1 MKLYE
6 KLNAIP
12 FLRKKYASK
21 FLFVAF
27 LGIHIPLIG
36 VSLFL
41 LFGNQELQSIMIL
54 VVTLIFTL
62 LATLITLLVL
72 KKLIKP
78 IELASSALV
87 DYRNNRIIPNL
98 PTHFQDETGLLLAN
112 IQSSIADYEA
122 YINDKQD
129 LIYLLSH
136 DLRGFAANS
145 QGLSTLILNE
155 NPSEL
160 IAEYSN
166 LITDSTN
173 QQLAFIETLITL
185 IRDEDEISKKEYFV
199 NQIDF
204 NTVLSKVSGQLAAK
218 LISKN
223 CTLEYATQ
231 LPTALIHLDE
241 DLLVRVLINLTD
253 NAIKFSFPDSI
264 IRINLIQDDKTIL
277 IQVTDTGLGFKSQ
290 DIEHLFDKFTSKS
303 RLGTNNEASTGI
315 GLYLC
320 KKIIE
325 KYKGH
330 IYAESNGM
338 NQGST
343 FSVRLD
349 LK

>member
-12 FLRKKYASK
+12 FLRKRYASK

-36 VSLFL
+36 VSIFL
-41 LFGNQELQSIMIL
+41 LFGNQELQSVKVL
-54 VVTLIFTL
+54 VVTLVLTL

-78 IELASSALV
+78 IELASKALV

-98 PTHFQDETGLLLAN
+98 PTQFQDETGLLLAT
-112 IQSSIADYEA
+112 IQASIADYEA

-136 DLRGFAANS
+136 DLRGFAANT
-145 QGLSTLILNE
+145 QGLSTLILDE
-155 NPSEL
+155 NPSEI
-160 IAEYSN
+160 IAEYAN
-166 LITDSTN
+166 LITESTN

-185 IRDEDEISKKEYFV
+185 IRNEDEISKKDYFV

-204 NTVLSKVSGQLAAK
+204 NTVLSKVSGQLVSK
-218 LISKN
+218 LMSKN
-223 CTLEYATQ
+223 CILEYATR
-231 LPTALIHLDE
+231 LPTAFIHIDE

-253 NAIKFSFPDSI
+253 NAIKFSFPDSV
-264 IRINLIQDDKTIL
+264 IRINIMQEDKTIL
-277 IQVTDTGLGFKSQ
+277 IQVTDAGLGFKSQ

-320 KKIIE
+320 KKIIK

-330 IYAESNGM
+330 IYAESNGV